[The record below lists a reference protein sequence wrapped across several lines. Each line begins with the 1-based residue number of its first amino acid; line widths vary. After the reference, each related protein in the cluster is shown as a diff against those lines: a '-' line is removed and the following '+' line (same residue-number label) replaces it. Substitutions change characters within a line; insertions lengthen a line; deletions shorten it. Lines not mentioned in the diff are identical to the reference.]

1 MKYFQQDLKDP
12 VQFLSEGYNIRQHS
26 DGEAGNLFA
35 ALSQPQLLIRQ
46 PFIDM
51 PILQRK
57 ASLVAVIASC
67 AGVDHLK
74 KCSIANINI
83 RAASEEEWWQPEAS
97 FSMGRLGFYV

>member
-1 MKYFQQDLKDP
+1 M
-12 VQFLSEGYNIRQHS
+12 QFLREGCNIRQHI
-26 DGEAGNLFA
+26 DGEESNLFA

-74 KCSIANINI
+74 KYCIANINI
-83 RAASEEEWWQPEAS
+83 RAASEEEW
-97 FSMGRLGFYV
+97 

>member
-1 MKYFQQDLKDP
+1 MP
-12 VQFLSEGYNIRQHS
+12 FLRERYNIQQHI
-26 DGEAGNLFA
+26 DGEESNLFA

-67 AGVDHLK
+67 GEVDHLK
-74 KCSIANINI
+74 KYCIAHVSI
-83 RAASEEEWWQPEAS
+83 RAASEEEWQRPEAS
-97 FSMGRLGFYV
+97 FSMNRL